1 MATPLP
7 KFYQHG
13 WRGLDMAPN
22 PDAAPDDRSPKNAAS
37 YQVEGG
43 PHDAAPP
50 PRRVL
55 GLGVNALTWR
65 AVNGLC
71 RRVDSC
77 KHAAPDH
84 KRTVHR
90 TARHDAQLQNTVTQ
104 DTLKT
109 YVPKSITRV
118 SIRQ

>member
-43 PHDAAPP
+43 PP
-50 PRRVL
+50 
-55 GLGVNALTWR
+55 
-65 AVNGLC
+65 
-71 RRVDSC
+71 
-77 KHAAPDH
+77 
-84 KRTVHR
+84 
-90 TARHDAQLQNTVTQ
+90 
-104 DTLKT
+104 
-109 YVPKSITRV
+109 
-118 SIRQ
+118 